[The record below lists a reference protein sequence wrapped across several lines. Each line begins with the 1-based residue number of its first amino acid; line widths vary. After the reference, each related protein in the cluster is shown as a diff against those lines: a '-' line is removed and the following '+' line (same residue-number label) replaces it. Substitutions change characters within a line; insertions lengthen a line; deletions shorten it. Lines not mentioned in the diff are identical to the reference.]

1 MNFEFLFEQNI
12 IVGVLTLVAVA
23 GTIYILILPFFERDN
38 LKVRMKSVALE
49 REQIRVRE
57 RQRLSEEREKEQVSL
72 RQSPKQSL
80 KEFVD
85 KYNLRTLLKAENVSQ
100 RLKRAGLRGVSPLY
114 TYLTMQIVLPVAFFS
129 LAFLYTR
136 GLLRLDIPIIGHL
149 LIAFAVA
156 LIGFYAPYIYVQ
168 NQMQKRQES
177 IRLAWPDALDLMLI
191 CVEAGVSIEVAF
203 KKVSEEISAQSVP
216 LSEELILANA
226 ELSYLEDRKQAYN
239 NLAERTGLDGV
250 KNVVVALVQA
260 ESFGTPIGQA
270 LRVLSDE
277 NRVERMQEA
286 ERKAAALPPK
296 LTVPMMLFFLPVLF
310 IVILGPAGIQVAD
323 TLSKY

>member
-1 MNFEFLFEQNI
+1 MNFDFLSDQNV

-23 GTIYILILPFFERDN
+23 GTIYTLILPFFERDN
-38 LKVRMKSVALE
+38 LKARMKSVALE
-49 REQIRVRE
+49 REQIRSRE
-57 RQRLSEEREKEQVSL
+57 RQRLSEDREKEQISL
-72 RQSPKQSL
+72 RQSPKQNL
-80 KEFVD
+80 KDFVE
-85 KYNLRTLLKAENVSQ
+85 KYNLRALLKAEGVSQ
-100 RLKRAGLRGVSPLY
+100 RLKKAGYRGASPLY
-114 TYLTMQIVLPVAFFS
+114 TYLTLQIVLPVTFFS
-129 LAFLYTR
+129 ITILYTS
-136 GLLRLDIPIIGHL
+136 GLLQLDIPLMGHL
-149 LIAFAVA
+149 LIALVLGFV
-156 LIGFYAPYIYVQ
+156 GFYAPYIYVQ

-191 CVEAGVSIEVAF
+191 CVESGVSIEVAF

-226 ELSYLEDRKQAYN
+226 ELSFLEDRKQAYN

-277 NRVERMQEA
+277 NRTERMQEA

-296 LTVPMMLFFLPVLF
+296 LTVPMMLFFMPVLF
-310 IVILGPAGIQVAD
+310 VVILGPAVIQVAE
-323 TLSKY
+323 KMG